1 MASTLQSPEPAA
13 QEKCPGLSE
22 LRLVL
27 VGSMGMGKS
36 AAGNTIL
43 GRKEFRSETS
53 SSSQSLK
60 SESRAADV
68 YGRRVTVVDTP
79 GLFNS
84 ELSDQQLLTE
94 LERAVSLCGPGP
106 HAFLLV
112 LQLGRLS
119 QQERSVME
127 QLEEL
132 LSDGIHQYTIVL
144 FTHGD
149 ELDNR
154 TIDQFIQ
161 EDENLT
167 KLVKKCGNRYQLF
180 DNRENSNHTQVR
192 TLLDKIEVMVTRS
205 KMNHYVLNEKREKDR
220 RRNMIKIGAA
230 GVGAAAVCG
239 AALGGI
245 ILVPLVL
252 TGVLTGGAS
261 IGAFIVGTGGGAA
274 TGAAVGGVIAGKLYC
289 FKL

>member
-1 MASTLQSPEPAA
+1 
-13 QEKCPGLSE
+13 
-22 LRLVL
+22 
-27 VGSMGMGKS
+27 MGMGKS

-192 TLLDKIEVMVTRS
+192 TLLDKIEVMPPLFPWTEDASDIPAVEDGFTEAQQSVKQPIRIS
-205 KMNHYVLNEKREKDR
+205 TEPSVNRRHKQTITGDRLLN
-220 RRNMIKIGAA
+220 I
-230 GVGAAAVCG
+230 
-239 AALGGI
+239 
-245 ILVPLVL
+245 
-252 TGVLTGGAS
+252 S
-261 IGAFIVGTGGGAA
+261 
-274 TGAAVGGVIAGKLYC
+274 
-289 FKL
+289 